1 VAAATV
7 RRYHADVA
15 VLGAAGVSAA
25 NGITELDD
33 GAAEIQRLMIE
44 QSRRLTIVADGSK
57 IGATTMA
64 SVAPATAIN
73 TLVTDSS
80 APPEELRAL
89 AGLGV
94 DVVVLD
100 QGLAARPAGSE
111 DASAA

>member
-1 VAAATV
+1 
-7 RRYHADVA
+7 
-15 VLGAAGVSAA
+15 
-25 NGITELDD
+25 
-33 GAAEIQRLMIE
+33 MIE
-44 QSRRLTIVADGSK
+44 QSTRLTIVADGSK

-80 APPEELRAL
+80 APAEELRAL
-89 AGLGV
+89 DRLGV

-100 QGLAARPAGSE
+100 QSLAAGAPGSD